1 MAATVEEPSYEVTAT
16 HPGFEVRRYEP
27 LVQARVRV
35 EGSYRSSVYAGFRVL
50 ADYIFGANQP
60 RQEIAMTAPVGAQR
74 AGERIAMT
82 APVGAQRAGERIA
95 MTAPVGA
102 IRDREA
108 WVITF
113 TMPREHTL
121 DSLPAPRDTRV
132 ELHALPEQ
140 RVAVSSFSGWA
151 WEGRTQRRIDELLRS
166 VEAEGL
172 VPVGEP
178 VIAQYDPPWT
188 VPFLRRNEI
197 LVQLESSGS

>member
-60 RQEIAMTAPVGAQR
+60 RQE
-74 AGERIAMT
+74 IAMT